1 MSLAVAHTRA
11 QIGLEAPAVQVEVL
25 TAGGLPAFQ
34 IVGLPEAA
42 VRESRDRVRGA
53 LQRCGFQMPDGRIT
67 VNLAPADLP
76 KVGARF
82 DLPIALG
89 VLAASGQIPG
99 EALQGVC
106 CAGELALSG
115 ALRPIHGALSLVQ
128 HAHAAGERILLP
140 AENAAEAGLLAEAE
154 VYAAD
159 HLLGVTAH
167 LRGHA
172 RLSRVPGTELQ
183 MRQHTTSVDLRQVRG
198 QAHARRALE
207 IAAAGGHNLLML
219 GPPGT
224 GKTLLASCVPGILP
238 PLAADEAMEVAAI
251 QSISNEG
258 VDFRHWGQ
266 RPYRAPHHTASSI
279 ALIGGGAQPRP
290 GEISLAHRGVL
301 FLDELPEFPRHTL
314 EVLREPLESGRAV
327 IARAKQ
333 STSYPAEF
341 QLVAAMNP
349 CPCGYLGD
357 PSGKCHCT
365 PEAVTRYRG
374 RISGPLLDRMDL
386 HVDVPRVPHVE
397 LLKAKG
403 DGEDSATVR
412 ARVVAARALQYARSG
427 VANARLD
434 PQQLEAVA
442 QLNGEGRAFLQRAM
456 ERLHLSARA
465 YHRILRVARSIA
477 DLAAL
482 QQNATPPLLLP
493 LRALQEALGFRS
505 LDRGSG

>member
-1 MSLAVAHTRA
+1 MSLAVVHTRA
-11 QIGLEAPAVQVEVL
+11 QLGLDAPGIQVEVL

-89 VLAASGQIPG
+89 VLAASGQIPPDSLHG
-99 EALQGVC
+99 YC
-106 CAGELALSG
+106 FAGELALSG

-128 HAHAAGERILLP
+128 HAYAAGEKVLLP
-140 AENAAEAGLLAEAE
+140 AENAEEAGLLADAE

-159 HLLGVTAH
+159 HLLSVTAH
-167 LRGHA
+167 LRGQA
-172 RLSRVPGTELQ
+172 LLAQVPPVNLSYAVTASS
-183 MRQHTTSVDLRQVRG
+183 TDLRQVRG

-224 GKTLLASCVPGILP
+224 GKTLLASCLPGILP
-238 PLAADEAMEVAAI
+238 PLTADESMEVAAI
-251 QSISNEG
+251 QSISDEG

-314 EVLREPLESGRAV
+314 EVLREPLESERAV

-333 STSYPAEF
+333 SATYPAAF

-365 PEAVTRYRG
+365 PEAIARYRG

-386 HVDVPRVPHVE
+386 HIEVPRVPHAE
-397 LLKAKG
+397 LLKANG
-403 DGEDSATVR
+403 EGEDSATVR
-412 ARVVAARALQYARSG
+412 ARVLAARTLQLKRSG
-427 VANARLD
+427 VANARLH
-434 PQQLEAVA
+434 PEQLEAVA
-442 QLNGEGRAFLQRAM
+442 QLDGEGRALVQRAM
-456 ERLHLSARA
+456 ERFHLSARA

-477 DLAAL
+477 DLSALQKQEEPAMILPIAAL
-482 QQNATPPLLLP
+482 H
-493 LRALQEALGFRS
+493 EALGFRA
-505 LDRGSG
+505 LDRGTA

>member
-1 MSLAVAHTRA
+1 MSLAVVHTRA
-11 QIGLEAPAVQVEVL
+11 QLGLDAPGIQVEVL

-89 VLAASGQIPG
+89 VLAASGQISPDS
-99 EALQGVC
+99 LQGYC
-106 CAGELALSG
+106 FAGELALSG

-128 HAHAAGERILLP
+128 HAYAAGEKVLLP
-140 AENAAEAGLLAEAE
+140 AENAEEAGLLADAE

-159 HLLGVTAH
+159 HLLSVTAH
-167 LRGHA
+167 LRGQA
-172 RLSRVPGTELQ
+172 LLARVPPVSLSHAVTASS
-183 MRQHTTSVDLRQVRG
+183 TDLRQVRG

-224 GKTLLASCVPGILP
+224 GKTLLASCLPGILP
-238 PLAADEAMEVAAI
+238 PLTADESMEVAAI
-251 QSISNEG
+251 QSISDEG

-314 EVLREPLESGRAV
+314 EVLREPLESERAV

-333 STSYPAEF
+333 SATYPAAF

-365 PEAVTRYRG
+365 PEAIARYRG

-386 HVDVPRVPHVE
+386 HIEVPRVPHAE
-397 LLKAKG
+397 LLKANG
-403 DGEDSATVR
+403 EGEDSATVR
-412 ARVVAARALQYARSG
+412 ARVLAARTLQLKRSG
-427 VANARLD
+427 VANARLH
-434 PQQLEAVA
+434 PEQLEAVA
-442 QLNGEGRAFLQRAM
+442 QLDGEGRALVQRAM
-456 ERLHLSARA
+456 ERFHLSARA

-477 DLAAL
+477 DLSALQKQEEPAMILPIAAL
-482 QQNATPPLLLP
+482 H
-493 LRALQEALGFRS
+493 EALGFRA
-505 LDRGSG
+505 LDRGTA

>member
-1 MSLAVAHTRA
+1 MSLAVVHTRA
-11 QIGLEAPAVQVEVL
+11 QLGLDAPRIQVEVL

-89 VLAASGQIPG
+89 VLAASGQIPPDS
-99 EALQGVC
+99 LQGYC
-106 CAGELALSG
+106 FAGELALSG

-128 HAHAAGERILLP
+128 HAHVAGEKILLP
-140 AENAAEAGLLAEAE
+140 ADNAEEAGLLADAE

-159 HLLGVTAH
+159 HLLSVTAH
-167 LRGHA
+167 LRGQA
-172 RLSRVPGTELQ
+172 LLARVPPVSLSHAVTAA
-183 MRQHTTSVDLRQVRG
+183 MTDLRQVRG

-224 GKTLLASCVPGILP
+224 GKTLLASCLPGILP
-238 PLAADEAMEVAAI
+238 PLTADESMEVAAI
-251 QSISNEG
+251 QSISDEG
-258 VDFRHWGQ
+258 VDVRYWGQ

-314 EVLREPLESGRAV
+314 EVLREPLESERAV

-333 STSYPAEF
+333 SATYPAAF

-365 PEAVTRYRG
+365 PEAIARYRG

-386 HVDVPRVPHVE
+386 HIEVPRVPHAE
-397 LLKAKG
+397 LLKANSA
-403 DGEDSATVR
+403 GEDSATVR
-412 ARVVAARALQYARSG
+412 ARVFAARTLQLKRSG
-427 VANARLD
+427 VANARLN
-434 PQQLEAVA
+434 PEQLEAVA
-442 QLNGEGRAFLQRAM
+442 QLDGEGRALVQRAM
-456 ERLHLSARA
+456 ERFHLSARA
-465 YHRILRVARSIA
+465 YHRILRVARSISDLMA
-477 DLAAL
+477 LQKEEEPATVLPLAAL
-482 QQNATPPLLLP
+482 H
-493 LRALQEALGFRS
+493 EALGFRA
-505 LDRGSG
+505 LDRGSA

>member
-1 MSLAVAHTRA
+1 MSLAVVHTRA
-11 QIGLEAPAVQVEVL
+11 QLGLDAPGIQVEVL

-89 VLAASGQIPG
+89 VLAASGQIPPDSLHG
-99 EALQGVC
+99 YC
-106 CAGELALSG
+106 FAGELALSG

-128 HAHAAGERILLP
+128 HAHAVGEKVLLP
-140 AENAAEAGLLAEAE
+140 ADNTEEAGLLADAE

-159 HLLGVTAH
+159 HLLSVTAH
-167 LRGHA
+167 LRGQA
-172 RLSRVPGTELQ
+172 LLARVPPVSLSHAVTASA
-183 MRQHTTSVDLRQVRG
+183 TDLRQVRG

-224 GKTLLASCVPGILP
+224 GKTLLASCLPGILP
-238 PLAADEAMEVAAI
+238 PLTADESMEVAAI
-251 QSISNEG
+251 QSISDEG
-258 VDFRHWGQ
+258 VDFHHWGQ

-314 EVLREPLESGRAV
+314 EVLREPLESERAV

-333 STSYPAEF
+333 SATYPAAF

-365 PEAVTRYRG
+365 PEAIARYRG

-386 HVDVPRVPHVE
+386 HIEVPRVPHAE
-397 LLKAKG
+397 LLKANG
-403 DGEDSATVR
+403 EGEDSATVR
-412 ARVVAARALQYARSG
+412 ARVLAARTLQLKRSG
-427 VANARLD
+427 VANARLH
-434 PQQLEAVA
+434 PEQLEAVA
-442 QLNGEGRAFLQRAM
+442 QLDGEGRALVQRAM
-456 ERLHLSARA
+456 ERFHLSARA

-477 DLAAL
+477 DLSALQKQEEPAMILPIAAL
-482 QQNATPPLLLP
+482 H
-493 LRALQEALGFRS
+493 EALGFRA
-505 LDRGSG
+505 LDRGTA

>member
-1 MSLAVAHTRA
+1 
-11 QIGLEAPAVQVEVL
+11 
-25 TAGGLPAFQ
+25 
-34 IVGLPEAA
+34 LPEAA

-89 VLAASGQIPG
+89 VLAASGQIPLD
-99 EALQGVC
+99 ALQGYC
-106 CAGELALSG
+106 FAGELALSG
-115 ALRPIHGALSLVQ
+115 TLRPIHGALSLVQ
-128 HAHAAGERILLP
+128 HAHAAGEKILLP
-140 AENAAEAGLLAEAE
+140 SENAEEAGLLADAK

-159 HLLGVTAH
+159 HLLSVTAH
-167 LRGHA
+167 LRGQAVLA
-172 RLSRVPGTELQ
+172 RVLPVTLSHTV
-183 MRQHTTSVDLRQVRG
+183 TTSMTDLRQVRG

-224 GKTLLASCVPGILP
+224 GKTLLASCLPGILP
-238 PLAADEAMEVAAI
+238 PLTADESMEVAAI
-251 QSISNEG
+251 QSISDEG

-266 RPYRAPHHTASSI
+266 RPYRAPHHTASSV
-279 ALIGGGAQPRP
+279 ALIGGGTQPRP

-314 EVLREPLESGRAV
+314 EVLREPLESERAV

-333 STSYPAEF
+333 SATYPAAF

-365 PEAVTRYRG
+365 PEAIARYRG

-386 HVDVPRVPHVE
+386 HIEVPRVPHAE
-397 LLKAKG
+397 LLKANSE
-403 DGEDSATVR
+403 GEDSATVR
-412 ARVVAARALQYARSG
+412 ARVLAARTLQLKRSG
-427 VANARLD
+427 VANARLH
-434 PQQLEAVA
+434 PEQLEAVA
-442 QLNGEGRAFLQRAM
+442 QLDGEGRALVQRAM
-456 ERLHLSARA
+456 ERFHLSARA
-465 YHRILRVARSIA
+465 YHRILRVARSIT
-477 DLAAL
+477 DLSALQKQEEPATILPIAAL
-482 QQNATPPLLLP
+482 H
-493 LRALQEALGFRS
+493 EALGFRA
-505 LDRGSG
+505 LDRGTA